1 MIIIKLTNYILMF
14 ENIFT
19 DNWHKFVNFADNGR
33 YLYIFRFVSANV
45 SIVISIL
52 LHLLLC

>member
-33 YLYIFRFVSANV
+33 YLCTYSV
-45 SIVISIL
+45 L
-52 LHLLLC
+52 